1 MIIVE
6 RNTKSRKLHLI
17 LLILFILAYA
27 VSAIKP
33 RSYSIWFY
41 ESFPAAIGVLI
52 LIFTYKKF
60 RFTSFVYVL
69 ILLMT
74 IIMLIG
80 AHYKYDNMPL
90 FDWIKNSYGLKRN
103 YYDRLGHF
111 MQGFVPA
118 FIVREILIRKFKFK
132 KIKMLPIFVV
142 CICLSI
148 SAFYEIIEAGMGIIS
163 RTPIEE
169 FLGLQGDILDT
180 QWDMLMALIGSLT
193 AVLIFYRIHDRHI
206 FSLKAQPK

>member
-1 MIIVE
+1 MIIVK
-6 RNTKSRKLHLI
+6 RNNKSRKLHLI
-17 LLILFILAYA
+17 LLILFILAYL

-33 RSYSIWFY
+33 RSYFIWFY
-41 ESFPAAIGVLI
+41 ESFPAAVGVLI

-69 ILLMT
+69 ILLTT

-80 AHYKYDNMPL
+80 AHYKYDNVPL
-90 FDWIKNSYGLKRN
+90 FGSIKNLYGLKRN

-118 FIVREILIRKFKFK
+118 FIVREALIRKFKFK

-148 SAFYEIIEAGMGIIS
+148 SAFYEIIEAGIGIIS
-163 RTPIEE
+163 GKSAEE

-180 QWDMLMALIGSLT
+180 QWDMLMSLIGSLI
-193 AVLIFYRIHDRHI
+193 AVLIFYKIHDRHI
-206 FSLKAQPK
+206 YRLKVQPK